1 MVHER
6 KIGMSKKVTVIVEG
20 REYIV
25 EVGDLSES
33 PIRATVNQRTYN
45 VQVPSAPTAKPAAP
59 AAAAAPKPVPAAPAP
74 TPAAPAILTPASSP
88 GSMKAITAPMPGD
101 ILQVEVEKGTN
112 VRAGDVICVL
122 EAMKMK
128 NMIRSPQAGVIASVE
143 VLPGQAVDYGA
154 VLVTFE

>member
-33 PIRATVNQRTYN
+33 PIRATVNERTYN
-45 VQVPSAPTAKPAAP
+45 VQVPSVPAAKPAAP
-59 AAAAAPKPVPAAPAP
+59 AATAAPKPVPAAPAP
-74 TPAAPAILTPASSP
+74 TPAAPAIPTPASSP

>member
-1 MVHER
+1 
-6 KIGMSKKVTVIVEG
+6 MSKKVTVIVEG

-33 PIRATVNQRTYN
+33 PIRATVHQRTYS
-45 VQVPSAPTAKPAAP
+45 VQVPSAPAAQQAAP
-59 AAAAAPKPVPAAPAP
+59 AADSAPKPVPAAPAP
-74 TPAAPAILTPASSP
+74 KPAAPAIPTPASSP

-101 ILQVEVEKGTN
+101 ILQVEVEKGSN
-112 VRAGDVICVL
+112 VCAGDVICVL